1 MKREKEEGRKV
12 REESRG
18 KREKGEKK
26 MSGSFLKK
34 KKVRMSVWDEGVVRM
49 NTRRHDS
56 SGPHKLLS
64 GVSTVCGSQVWRG
77 GGAGAG
83 GGDLGDGPA
92 RKAAPKYR
100 V

>member
-1 MKREKEEGRKV
+1 
-12 REESRG
+12 
-18 KREKGEKK
+18 
-26 MSGSFLKK
+26 
-34 KKVRMSVWDEGVVRM
+34 MSVWDEGVVRV
-49 NTRRHDS
+49 NTGRHDS
-56 SGPHKLLS
+56 SGTHKLLS

-92 RKAAPKYR
+92 RNAAPKYR